1 MGAIVALFQRD
12 GAPVDEPVLQHM
24 LDACPQRAVDG
35 QAIRLG
41 GEAGIAHQHFNTLPE
56 DRLAVQ
62 PLADERLGLI
72 LAADVRLDN
81 RADLLARLALPGREC
96 DYADAEI
103 VLHAY
108 RRWGHDCPRFFLGD
122 FAFVV
127 WDGRQRELFA
137 AVDQVG
143 ERALCYTVA
152 ERFAAVASD
161 VPYVLAHPAV
171 QPRLNEG
178 KVADYLN
185 YDWSRVEETYYQGI
199 LQLPPAHCLLIGR
212 ESVRRWQYWTLDP
225 ERRIRYRSDGDYA
238 EHLLGLL
245 HDAVR
250 CRLRSTGPVGLSLSG
265 GLDSTAVAA
274 LAAPKLAERGE
285 TLHSFSYV
293 FDEVAACD
301 ERQYIVPVAERYGLD
316 ATYLNGDGA
325 WTLSRFEEWPVERD
339 AIWHDPFYWLGHSV
353 LVAAQARGCR
363 VLLTGD
369 FGDSLFEGG
378 YYWAADVLREARL
391 RDAAVI
397 VAGRRG
403 RLAWRSQVW
412 NAGIKALVP
421 ERLKRTVRGE
431 PRGRAQ
437 GFPGFA
443 PGFLE
448 RAGRGRDPRLPLFR
462 NLSSDR
468 RVRIMSILDT
478 AGPQWAMSSRT
489 LDAGFG
495 LERISPLHDRRV
507 VEFVTALPAYQL
519 GRPGR
524 TRWVMRNAL
533 AGLLP
538 QAVRERQDKTVFDPL
553 MELGLRRRERGRL
566 HAILSDPQVVKRG
579 IVDGRW
585 LAHEL
590 EPDSGWT
597 DGGLRL
603 WLVVCLDLWLE
614 HYW

>member
-81 RADLLARLALPGREC
+81 RADLLARLALPGRES
-96 DYADAEI
+96 DFADAEI

-108 RRWGHDCPRFFLGD
+108 RRWGQDCPRHLLGD

-143 ERALCYTVA
+143 ERSLCYTVM
-152 ERFAAVASD
+152 EHFAVVASD

-171 QPRLNEG
+171 TPRLNEG

-199 LQLPPAHCLLIGR
+199 LQLPPAHCLLISR
-212 ESVRRWQYWTLDP
+212 ERVRTWQYWTLDP
-225 ERRIRYRSDGDYA
+225 ERRIRYRSEGEYA
-238 EHLLGLL
+238 EHLLSLL
-245 HDAVR
+245 HEAVE
-250 CRLRSTGPVGLSLSG
+250 CRLRSTGPIGISLSG

-274 LAAPKLAERGE
+274 LAAPKLAERSE

-301 ERQYIVPVAERYGLD
+301 ERQYIVPVVERYGLD
-316 ATYLNGDGA
+316 ATYLNGDRA
-325 WTLSRFEEWPVERD
+325 WTLNRFHEWPVERD
-339 AIWHDPFYWLGHSV
+339 SIWHDPFYWLGHSV
-353 LVAAQARGCR
+353 LEAAQVQGCR

-378 YYWAADVLREARL
+378 HYWAADVLREARL
-391 RDAAVI
+391 ADAARLAV
-397 VAGRRG
+397 RQRG

-412 NAGIKALVP
+412 DAGVKALVP
-421 ERLKRTVRGE
+421 ERVKRAVRGE
-431 PRGRAQ
+431 RREAAH

-448 RAGRGRDPRLPLFR
+448 RVRQGREPMQPVFRD
-462 NLSSDR
+462 LSSDR
-468 RVRIMSILDT
+468 RVRIASILDH

-489 LDAGFG
+489 LDAGFS
-495 LERISPLHDRRV
+495 LERISPLHDRRL

-533 AGLLP
+533 ASLLP
-538 QAVRERQDKTVFDPL
+538 QEVRERQDKTVFDPL
-553 MELGLRRRERGRL
+553 LELGLRQRECGRL
-566 HAILSDPQVVKRG
+566 DAILRDPQVVKRG
-579 IVDGRW
+579 IVDERW

-603 WLVVCLDLWLE
+603 WLVACLELWLKQF
-614 HYW
+614 W